1 MIAEFGIKRELEN
14 KLSVT
19 EYENGNGDFHFHS
32 QIELCVVTEGEI
44 EALVNNKCQRLKCGE
59 LAIAL
64 SYETHMYIPVGNAKF
79 TVLIIPADL
88 CREFTETVKPKSNS
102 IPFIKSSAIT
112 REIALYIDEIK
123 NDQNCFITK
132 TGYVYLILGMI
143 LKNLSFDAKSTP
155 SDTDLAHKILMY
167 IHNNFASDIT
177 LASVASHL
185 GYNSSYISQFFK
197 ANFNIGIKRYIN
209 IIRLNSAISLIK
221 EAHHSITYCAM
232 ESGFN
237 SLRTFYRVFYS
248 EFNCTPQEYIKLQ
261 QSATDKTLS

>member
-32 QIELCVVTEGEI
+32 QIELCIVTEGEI
-44 EALVNNKCQRLKCGE
+44 EALVNNKRQRLKCGE
-59 LAIAL
+59 LAISL
-64 SYETHMYIPVGNAKF
+64 SYQTHMYIPVGNTRF

-88 CREFTETVKPKSNS
+88 CREFTETVKSKTNS
-102 IPFIKSSAIT
+102 SPYIKNTDVTEKIT
-112 REIALYIDEIK
+112 SHISEIK
-123 NDQNCFITK
+123 NDNNSFITK
-132 TGYVYLILGMI
+132 TGYVYLILGLI
-143 LKNLSFDAKSTP
+143 LKNLSFDEKHTP

-167 IHNNFASDIT
+167 IHKGFASDIT
-177 LASVASHL
+177 LSSVAAHF
-185 GYNSSYISQFFK
+185 GYNPSYISQFFK

-209 IIRLNSAISLIK
+209 IIRLNNAVNLLK
-221 EAHHSITYCAM
+221 ESKHSITYCAL

-248 EFNCTPQEYIKLQ
+248 EFNCTPQEHLKMQ
-261 QSATDKTLS
+261 Q